1 MLPEVVLLS
10 LMLLVAVVTYFF
22 TRRAN
27 SANLTRSANADA
39 DLVKVVL
46 SLEQAK
52 LEDLFKLYR
61 QEFGPGAARYARS
74 TYNRWKSGEVRP
86 NRQTFNRFLMHLPDV
101 MSFDLKCEVLRK
113 LRQEYCSKDH
123 YKLTVDTVNWKET
136 VAPLV
141 TGIINKSYTAELPKH
156 IESRLRWLSA
166 DDMQVARAILA
177 ESQAQESKQAM
188 LLIGREFSS
197 IEQLLRDT
205 KGRGKITHIIKLPL
219 GTITLRVKVRR

>member
-10 LMLLVAVVTYFF
+10 LMLLVAAVIYFF
-22 TRRAN
+22 TRRAD
-27 SANLTRSANADA
+27 STSLTRSLNANAD
-39 DLVKVVL
+39 LIKVVL
-46 SLEQAK
+46 SLEQAR

-61 QEFGPGAARYARS
+61 QEFGAGAARYARS

-123 YKLTVDTVNWKET
+123 YKLTVDTANWKEK

-156 IESRLRWLSA
+156 IEGRLRWLSA

-188 LLIGREFSS
+188 LLIGREFIN

-205 KGRGKITHIIKLPL
+205 KGRGKITHTIKLPL
-219 GTITLRVKVRR
+219 GTITLRVNGRR